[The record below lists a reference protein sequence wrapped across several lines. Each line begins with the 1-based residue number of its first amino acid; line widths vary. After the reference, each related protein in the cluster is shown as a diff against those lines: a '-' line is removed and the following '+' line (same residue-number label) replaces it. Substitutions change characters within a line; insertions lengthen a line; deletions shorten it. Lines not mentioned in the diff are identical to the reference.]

1 MSGKWWV
8 WCDHTVI
15 VVLKV
20 LFFLRFDPQL
30 DTPTNS
36 GDVLYRVAYV
46 GEMIASEAFCHIS
59 RSFHKSIGPSN
70 ARIASFLATNIRSEW
85 SHLIWAKIGSDQMRP
100 FRSDVSFSTLSRS
113 AAPRVNQPDQHVAHP
128 VVATTSVQQESTDPE
143 RSSRP
148 SCNREGGR
156 RPFN

>member
-1 MSGKWWV
+1 
-8 WCDHTVI
+8 

-36 GDVLYRVAYV
+36 GDVRYRVAYV

-100 FRSDVSFSTLSRS
+100 FRSDVSFSTLSPICGPTCKSARS
-113 AAPRVNQPDQHVAHP
+113 ACCPSRCCDNLC
-128 VVATTSVQQESTDPE
+128 AT
-143 RSSRP
+143 RIYGSRTIFP
-148 SCNREGGR
+148 TILQ
-156 RPFN
+156 